1 MKYVLLASILGLAAC
16 AEPITKANGPDF
28 GYGDYFETQH
38 EFSSWVQVG
47 CYEEGVRLPATRCD

>member
-16 AEPITKANGPDF
+16 AEPITKASGPDF

-38 EFSSWVQVG
+38 EFAAWLFSG
-47 CYEEGVRLPATRCD
+47 CYENDRRVAETRCD